1 MLAIASTVV
10 TKVPGH
16 DAGVAA
22 ILVAEHG
29 AVGGHGHSR
38 QHHGHREHESRRA
51 RMQWKTAQMMAGITS
66 RRNTE
71 QVQRRGPP
79 MRSRAGRFASDEP
92 MMSSAA
98 GVVMEPSVFS
108 ASPRIGA

>member
-1 MLAIASTVV
+1 MVPLVATGIPAST
-10 TKVPGH
+10 TATENMSP
-16 DAGVAA
+16 AGTNA
-22 ILVAEHG
+22 
-29 AVGGHGHSR
+29 
-38 QHHGHREHESRRA
+38 
-51 RMQWKTAQMMAGITS
+51 WKTAQMMAGITS

>member
-10 TKVPGH
+10 TKVALGH

-38 QHHGHREHESRRA
+38 QHHGHREHESRRHECVEDGPDDG
-51 RMQWKTAQMMAGITS
+51 RHHEQ
-66 RRNTE
+66 TE
-71 QVQRRGPP
+71 H
-79 MRSRAGRFASDEP
+79 RAGPED
-92 MMSSAA
+92 A
-98 GVVMEPSVFS
+98 G
-108 ASPRIGA
+108 RR